1 MASRW
6 LSYIQCLS
14 LGIYFLSLPAGAA
27 TVAGSRGLSAP
38 SDDTSLT
45 MIDFLSLELIVLV
58 AVVLLALVVIA
69 RSSKA
74 P

>member
-1 MASRW
+1 
-6 LSYIQCLS
+6 
-14 LGIYFLSLPAGAA
+14 
-27 TVAGSRGLSAP
+27 
-38 SDDTSLT
+38 